1 MPGSDGAGAARLV
14 RGSDHAAH
22 SRRQPPTYDDDHL
35 TDEEN
40 DVTNI
45 ERVDVCVVGAG
56 PAGMT
61 LGLDLARRG
70 VEVMVLEQT
79 KDFDR
84 SFRGESIS
92 PDSVWLLDQL
102 GVLDDLREQRILFI
116 NELELSDGGRPVL
129 TVDFHTFDQP
139 MPLPAEIPQPMLLTA
154 LTDAAAGHPSFSLR
168 RQHKVVDLL
177 RSDAG
182 RVTGVKVRTPDGER
196 EVHARLVVGADG
208 RYSKLRETA
217 GLEFTKIPLER
228 DFLWFKV
235 PYPAGLKPLVY
246 RVRIDSDQ
254 HAMLIP
260 TWPDLLRV
268 GVNIPKN
275 GLKQARAAGIEAIH
289 DRVRVLAPEITDIA
303 EHVRGWSDVSMLEIF
318 TAVLPRWST
327 PGLVLIG
334 DAAHTLSPVLAQG
347 VNHAII
353 DAVTLAP
360 LLAGALRSPA
370 PDTALDAAGHSFQQA
385 RESAVA
391 RARAVQLR
399 QEKVFAFGK
408 PAQIAVRRALYRT
421 INRLPAVK
429 NKIWSTVYYTVPQT
443 SSRHAAPQPATPAA
457 PATPVNTT
465 AAMPPAT
472 ANTAATA
479 SAANT
484 AATVPA
490 TVAEPA
496 PFATAAGTT
505 NTGTA
510 RASAGSTT
518 TPTGVDA
525 GTAVTR

>member
-1 MPGSDGAGAARLV
+1 VA
-14 RGSDHAAH
+14 HAAG
-22 SRRQPPTYDDDHL
+22 T
-35 TDEEN
+35 TNEEN

-61 LGLDLARRG
+61 LALDLARRG
-70 VEVMVLEQT
+70 VEVLVLEQT

-92 PDSVWLLDQL
+92 PDSVWLLDRL
-102 GVLDDLREQRILFI
+102 GVLDGLREQQILFI
-116 NELELSDGGRPVL
+116 DELELSDGGRPVL

-154 LTDAAAGHPSFSLR
+154 LTDAASVHPSFSLR
-168 RQHKVVDLL
+168 RQSKVVDLL
-177 RSDAG
+177 RSDDG
-182 RVTGVKVRTPDGER
+182 RVTGVRVRTPHGEQ
-196 EVHARLVVGADG
+196 EIHARLVVGADG
-208 RYSKLRETA
+208 RYSKLREAA
-217 GLEFTKIPLER
+217 GLAFTKIPLER

-235 PYPAGLKPLVY
+235 PYPATLKPLVY
-246 RVRIDSDQ
+246 RVRIERDQ

-275 GLKQARAAGIEAIH
+275 GLKQARAAGISAIH
-289 DRVRVLAPEITDIA
+289 DRVRVLAPEITDIT
-303 EHVRGWSDVSMLEIF
+303 EHVRSWSDVSMLEIF
-318 TAVLPRWST
+318 TAVLPHWST

-360 LLAGALRSPA
+360 LVTGALRSPYPEA
-370 PDTALDAAGHSFQQA
+370 ALDAAGPTFQQA

-391 RARAVQLR
+391 RARGVQLR

-429 NKIWSTVYYTVPQT
+429 SKIWSTVYYTVPQT
-443 SSRHAAPQPATPAA
+443 GGR
-457 PATPVNTT
+457 PVPPPTT
-465 AAMPPAT
+465 AAGPTRPE
-472 ANTAATA
+472 AA
-479 SAANT
+479 
-484 AATVPA
+484 V
-490 TVAEPA
+490 
-496 PFATAAGTT
+496 
-505 NTGTA
+505 
-510 RASAGSTT
+510 
-518 TPTGVDA
+518 TPTGDTA
-525 GTAVTR
+525 GSATTAASATGIDIDIDTAVAR